1 MRIFILSWE
10 YPPRIVGGISR
21 HVEGI
26 AENLSKLDNEV
37 HVITLDFPEAPNF
50 EKKEKLFIH
59 RVKVEIPTQ
68 DFYKWVLLFNH
79 FFEKRVGYIVHNFG
93 KPDIVHVHDWLTT
106 LAGIALK
113 HLLRVPLVLT
123 FHSTESKRALGI
135 RTEESKMI
143 HSIEWWGSFEATRV
157 IVVSHHLKEEVIGLY
172 NLPSDKVK
180 VIYNGINLERF
191 NFTIDK
197 EGFRNFLG
205 LSIKDKVILA
215 VGRLSWH
222 KGFDNLIR
230 SLPMVLSRFP
240 DVKLIIV
247 GDGYMKKDLENLVYT
262 LGLENKV
269 KLLGFLK
276 DEDLFKI
283 YKISDLL
290 VIPSNYE
297 PFGIVALEGM
307 AAGLPIIATS
317 VDGLKEVINDVGL
330 LVPSNHPS
338 NLAQAIINV
347 LSDESL
353 FKELK
358 KKSIERVK
366 RFSWESLCRELL
378 DVYKEAIRYARFE

>member
-1 MRIFILSWE
+1 MRIFLLSWE

-26 AENLSKLDNEV
+26 AETLSKLDNEV
-37 HVITLDFPEAPNF
+37 HVITLDFPDTPYF

-79 FFEKRVGYIVHNFG
+79 FFEKRAGYIVHNFG
-93 KPDIVHVHDWLTT
+93 KPDIIHVHDWLTT

-113 HLLRVPLVLT
+113 QLLRVPLVIT

-135 RTEESKMI
+135 KSEESKMI

-180 VIYNGINLERF
+180 VIYNGIALEKF
-191 NFTIDK
+191 NFLIDK
-197 EGFRNFLG
+197 ESFRNSLN
-205 LSIKDKVILA
+205 LSLKDKVILA
-215 VGRLSWH
+215 VGRLSWQ

-230 SLPMVLSRFP
+230 ALPMVLSKFP
-240 DVKLIIV
+240 EVKLIIV
-247 GDGYMKKDLENLVYT
+247 GDGYMKKELENLVYS
-262 LGLENKV
+262 LGLESKV
-269 KLLGFLK
+269 RLLGFLK

-317 VDGLKEVINDVGL
+317 VDGLKEVMEDAGL

-347 LSDESL
+347 LSDEALS
-353 FKELK
+353 KELK
-358 KKSIERVK
+358 KKSIEKVK

-378 DVYKEAIRYARFE
+378 DVYKEAIKYARFE